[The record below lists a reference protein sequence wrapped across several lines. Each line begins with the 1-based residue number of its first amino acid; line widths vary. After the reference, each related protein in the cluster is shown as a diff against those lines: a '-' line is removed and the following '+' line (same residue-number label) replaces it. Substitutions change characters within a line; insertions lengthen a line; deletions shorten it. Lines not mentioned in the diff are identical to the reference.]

1 MKKYVIGTVFGFCL
15 SLGVGASAEVV
26 NMVGKVVD
34 GAFPVTVNGS
44 KVEAP
49 AIVIEGTSYLPVRAM
64 GDALNMNV
72 SFDPNMGVELKQK
85 EVATVAATALTPE
98 DLENIRSTEA
108 QYPYLQGKIAE
119 AKDRAGKHKQEKV
132 KLQSDLAVETDSNK
146 KKDLQQQIE
155 LQDLNITAAETVANE
170 METAIK
176 ALEDYVKKIKTKTP

>member
-1 MKKYVIGTVFGFCL
+1 MKKYLVGAVFGFCL

-26 NMVGKVVD
+26 SMVGKVVD

-44 KVEAP
+44 KVEAS

-85 EVATVAATALTPE
+85 EVATVAETLTPE

-108 QYPYLQGKIAE
+108 QYPYLQEKIAE

-132 KLQSDLAVETDSNK
+132 KLQSDLAVETDSQK

-155 LQDLNITAAETVANE
+155 LQDVSITAAETVANE

-176 ALEDYVKKIKTKTP
+176 ALEDYVNKIKTKAS